1 MPGGGRSD
9 SPAVR
14 MIGATV
20 ALIAIVGYLFFGWS
34 WGSGDAIP
42 AAIGT
47 IVAFSIIGWSFYK
60 VESFTANS

>member
-14 MIGATV
+14 IIGAIV
-20 ALIAIVGYLFFGWS
+20 ALIAIVGYIGFGWS

-42 AAIGT
+42 TTIGA
-47 IVAFSIIGWSFYK
+47 IVAVSIIGWSFYT
-60 VESFTANS
+60 VESFTGSR